1 MPKNEVS
8 TRAITRHWPRDP
20 KGPIIT
26 SLPSGKQIPNGW
38 PLWGATLFDFFYVD
52 RAPGQPWKTVA
63 NSSRLLAWAKEV
75 GELEHAKDEIAWAEE
90 EESPKELF
98 PYDMARILRDED
110 YMGDI
115 TKGSWNENY
124 ILVGLF

>member
-8 TRAITRHWPRDP
+8 TRAITRQGPRDP
-20 KGPIIT
+20 KGPMIT
-26 SLPSGKQIPNGW
+26 SLPAGKKTPSSW
-38 PLWGATLFDFFYVD
+38 PLWGATLFDFFHVD
-52 RAPGQPWKTVA
+52 RAPGMGGRTIA

-98 PYDMARILRDED
+98 PYDMARLLSDED
-110 YMGDI
+110 YMGHI
-115 TKGSWNENY
+115 TKRPRDEHHR
-124 ILVGLF
+124 LVGLC